1 MSTIFTRIPFAILAL
16 LICYIPLGLFG
27 CSKHEATQ
35 STPTG
40 AIVTLDPNTV
50 GEIKGT
56 VLLQGPPPPP
66 QKILLSG
73 EPECAQLNPN
83 SLESPVVT
91 TGLNGA
97 LANVGVYIKSGL
109 ANYHFDTPQTPV
121 ELEQKNCMYQPRVL
135 ALMTNQVLDIQNE
148 DPIQHNVHPTPHQN
162 PAFNMTQIIHGAPI
176 QKTFANPELAIRFMC
191 NLHPWMRAYVFV
203 FSHPYFDVTTTSG
216 TFDLKNVPPGTYTIE
231 AWQEKYGTQ
240 DQSVTIAPNEIKSI
254 TFSFGS

>member
-1 MSTIFTRIPFAILAL
+1 MLAL
-16 LICYIPLGLFG
+16 AG
-27 CSKHEATQ
+27 CSKQQTVQ
-35 STPTG
+35 SAPSG
-40 AIVTLDPNTV
+40 PVVTLDPKTV

-56 VLLQGPPPPP
+56 VILEGGPPPA

-83 SLESPVVT
+83 SLVSPAVT
-91 TGLNGA
+91 TGANGA
-97 LANVGVYIKSGL
+97 LANVAVYIKSGL

-135 ALMTNQVLDIQNE
+135 ALMTNQLLDIQNE

-162 PAFNMTQIIHGAPI
+162 PAFNVTQVIHGAPI

-203 FSHPYFDVTTTSG
+203 FSHPYFDVTTTAG
-216 TFDLKNVPPGTYTIE
+216 TFDLKNIPPGTYTIE
-231 AWQEKYGTQ
+231 AWQEKYGAQ
-240 DQSVTIAPNEIKSI
+240 DETVTLGAKEAKII
-254 TFSFGS
+254 SFVFRG